1 MWPIIYRIIVPSGL
15 CFIVF
20 LIIAVRNIRKYIRCK
35 NIAKVTNRKK
45 ILDIVLSLIITVFSL
60 LFAVYCSQDLIY
72 RDYSTQQGIFE
83 SEFRDREIYMSK
95 LIFNVDGEQKSCHAF
110 VSTLREKNLQ
120 KGQVYQFTYARRT
133 GMLLEI
139 FKIS

>member
-1 MWPIIYRIIVPSGL
+1 MWSIIYRIIVPSGL

-20 LIIAVRNIRKYIRCK
+20 LIIAVHNIRKYIGCK
-35 NIAKVTNRKK
+35 NTVKAINKK
-45 ILDIVLSLIITVFSL
+45 ILDIVLSSIITVFSL
-60 LFAVYCSQDLIY
+60 LFALYCSQDLIY
-72 RDYSTQQGIFE
+72 RDYISQQGIFE

-95 LIFNVDGEQKSCHAF
+95 LVFNVDGEQESCHTF
-110 VSTLREKNLQ
+110 VSTLRENNLQ

-139 FKIS
+139 SKIS